1 VRLVSA
7 LAASSLLSAAL
18 ACGGGD
24 LGLPGGPAPAKI
36 TVMGGNGQVGEVGT
50 ELDDSLV
57 VRVDDD
63 QNQPI
68 AGVRVAFSLGAGA
81 DGGNTA
87 PDTALTDADGE
98 AFSRWVLGG
107 IEGRQQVIAEVVG
120 QDLVANFS
128 AQAERNST
136 LTLEGVSG
144 NGQSAEPGSELGN
157 PLVVRL
163 VDEEGNGVAGQAVAW
178 VVATGG
184 GTASPETSDTDD
196 EGFASTRW
204 TLGDSPGDNTLNAV
218 VSGVGV
224 VKFTATGGDGGSGPS
239 AELSTISAVPAS
251 IAAGTE
257 QSTITVTV
265 RDGQGAPI
273 AGAAVTLSATGGG
286 NLLTQ
291 PPGPTGDDGVATG
304 TLRSVVP
311 GTKVV
316 GAVVNG
322 TVELAQTAEVVVTL
336 VPPEP
341 DHLVFR
347 VQPTNTGQ
355 NEAISPPV
363 EVALVDADGEIVPLS
378 GVQIEI
384 EFLRSNDNDHRFDGE
399 PIRTTVDGIAVFPDL
414 SNSHTHDDFHLRASA
429 PERPE
434 LGSVESSTF
443 AVED

>member
-1 VRLVSA
+1 
-7 LAASSLLSAAL
+7 
-18 ACGGGD
+18 
-24 LGLPGGPAPAKI
+24 
-36 TVMGGNGQVGEVGT
+36 
-50 ELDDSLV
+50 
-57 VRVDDD
+57 
-63 QNQPI
+63 
-68 AGVRVAFSLGAGA
+68 
-81 DGGNTA
+81 
-87 PDTALTDADGE
+87 
-98 AFSRWVLGG
+98 
-107 IEGRQQVIAEVVG
+107 
-120 QDLVANFS
+120 
-128 AQAERNST
+128 
-136 LTLEGVSG
+136 
-144 NGQSAEPGSELGN
+144 
-157 PLVVRL
+157 
-163 VDEEGNGVAGQAVAW
+163 
-178 VVATGG
+178 
-184 GTASPETSDTDD
+184 
-196 EGFASTRW
+196 
-204 TLGDSPGDNTLNAV
+204 
-218 VSGVGV
+218 
-224 VKFTATGGDGGSGPS
+224 
-239 AELSTISAVPAS
+239 VPAS